1 MLIPSQLTLIKRC
14 QQQGGKSYQL
24 SEITNDSAREETS
37 CWMSASV
44 GVGPGMTGNLG
55 PWSRHPA
62 WGHTTT
68 TTMATIRS
76 TLTVP
81 KVSARYCTH
90 CAHHLPV
97 PLFPPRLPNPLWLP
111 LMTTK
116 PPTITFLAVSIPAV
130 SIILV
135 MLGPLS
141 IFVMLPNV
149 LISPNQT
156 WPACCSKGAPLNTL
170 TVPIVR
176 ARWYTCTG
184 NIPAGSADR
193 GHVSA
198 SRLNRRD

>member
-44 GVGPGMTGNLG
+44 GVSPGMTGNLG

-62 WGHTTT
+62 WGHTMTT
-68 TTMATIRS
+68 TLHAHCTQSVCQVLYSLCAPSAHPTFPTTPAEPS
-76 TLTVP
+76 VVTTHDHQTPHHHASCCLLT
-81 KVSARYCTH
+81 C
-90 CAHHLPV
+90 CIHHTG
-97 PLFPPRLPNPLWLP
+97 PL
-111 LMTTK
+111 
-116 PPTITFLAVSIPAV
+116 S
-130 SIILV
+130 ILV
-135 MLGPLS
+135 ML
-141 IFVMLPNV
+141 PNI
-149 LISPNQT
+149 LISLNQT
-156 WPACCSKGAPLNTL
+156 WPACRSKGATLNTL